1 MSQTP
6 PDWNEAWQGLEPKQP
21 RRGRGCYGMAL
32 AAALLLGIA
41 VLALAWL
48 ALQQRGEVEP
58 GIVLPDD
65 DAPATAIAGGTVLP
79 DGQPTAEAE
88 TTPGVAPTV
97 TLPGDLATAEPPP
110 ASEIT
115 ATRLSP
121 SLDGDLGEW
130 GALPVNASPYTVYT
144 DDAWDGTD
152 DLSMSWQVAWDD
164 IFLYLAATVVDDT
177 HAQSQSGNRA
187 YLGDSIE
194 LQIDGDRAGDYGPFL
209 SPDDFQVSLSP
220 GDFSTLPPSAWLF
233 QGTADGGMGDAP
245 FASGATVVA
254 RPAGGGYT
262 LEAAIPWRDLGLT
275 PTAGL
280 VTGLAVNV
288 NDNDHPGTAV
298 QEIMKSS
305 APGRRFSDPT
315 TWGTL
320 TLQ

>member
-6 PDWNEAWQGLEPKQP
+6 PDWNTAWQGLEPKQP
-21 RRGRGCYGMAL
+21 RRGSGCLGLAV
-32 AAALLLGIA
+32 AAALLLGIG

-48 ALQQRGEVEP
+48 GLRGRAGVEP
-58 GIVLPDD
+58 GIVLPDGD
-65 DAPATAIAGGTVLP
+65 TPVTAVVEETAEPGQ
-79 DGQPTAEAE
+79 QPTVGAEA
-88 TTPGVAPTV
+88 TPGVAATV
-97 TLPGDLATAEPPP
+97 TLPGDLATPELPP
-110 ASEIT
+110 ASDVT
-115 ATRLSP
+115 AARISP

-130 GALPVNASPYTVYT
+130 GALPINTSPYTVYT
-144 DDAWDGTD
+144 DDVWDGTD

-194 LQIDGDRAGDYGPFL
+194 LQVDADRAGDYGPSL

-233 QGTADGGMGDAP
+233 QGTADGSMGDAP
-245 FASGATVVA
+245 YASGATVVA
-254 RPAGGGYT
+254 RPVGGGYT
-262 LEAAIPWRDLGLT
+262 LEAAVPWRDLGLT
-275 PTAGL
+275 PAPGL
-280 VTGLAVNV
+280 SIGLAVNV

-298 QEIMKSS
+298 QEMMKSS
-305 APGRRFSDPT
+305 APGRRFGDPT